1 MRVIVAPNSRRVG
14 PLRRACL
21 AACVALSI
29 CGTPTPAG
37 ASGLLAPDEAGRYA
51 VGFTTFPSTIGAD
64 LPTKI
69 TVWYPHCRAVYAG
82 CSSAPPG
89 TPTYPVTIFGG
100 PNPQFT
106 IPTALGAT
114 PGVSVES
121 GSFPLVLDL
130 HGGPAG
136 APFRERSR
144 MRDFELMEHL
154 ASHGFVGAAYERNN
168 AGQCSNELAG
178 PRDVISTLLARSRTA
193 GDLLEGSIDPTRI
206 GVTATSAGGDAA
218 YSLLTGADPS
228 PQLPQGIA
236 PDERVKALLATEA
249 VHSGCGITP
258 ERKAS
263 VTRPYLVMGGS
274 PDRYDSNVVQPFREM
289 VNASPRI
296 LVQTITKAEDANLN
310 AEHLG
315 FNVGDCD
322 TTDTIREES
331 LRLQQASGQN
341 PLVEPLTSRFG
352 SDPAIL
358 DSGARVLAAEARR
371 QWNNAI
377 NLFIRQKTMCNRVG
391 TDPSGI
397 LPIGVPSPDGLVTSS
412 PPFESSPFV
421 PSNPA
426 FTACSPVRCITG
438 ERMDRLTKLFAT
450 SFWKAYLKGDRR
462 YNRFLTHGYS
472 HQEPDAI
479 VTRTGDE
486 GA

>member
-1 MRVIVAPNSRRVG
+1 MGAG
-14 PLRRACL
+14 QLRQAYL
-21 AACVALSI
+21 AACGLSV
-29 CGTPTPAG
+29 CGAAAPAA
-37 ASGLLAPDEAGRYA
+37 ASELPAPDEAGPYA
-51 VGFTTFPSTIGAD
+51 VGFTTFPSTVGAG
-64 LPTKI
+64 LATKI
-69 TVWYPHCRAVYAG
+69 TVWYPHCRAVEAG
-82 CSSAPPG
+82 CSSATPG
-89 TPTYPVTIFGG
+89 MPTYPVTIFGG

-106 IPTALGAT
+106 IPTPLGAAS
-114 PGVSVES
+114 GVSVEN
-121 GSFPLVLDL
+121 GSFPLVVDL

-136 APFRERSR
+136 GPFRERSR

-154 ASHGFVGAAYERNN
+154 ASHGFVAAAYERNN

-178 PRDVISTLLARSRTA
+178 PRDVISTLLTRSRTA
-193 GDLLEGSIDPTRI
+193 GDLLGGSIDPTRV

-228 PQLPQGIA
+228 SQLPQGFA
-236 PDERVKALLATEA
+236 PDARVKALLATEA

-274 PDRYDSNVVQPFREM
+274 PEFYDSFVAQPFSAM

-296 LVQTITKAEDANLN
+296 LVQTITKANDSNLN
-310 AEHLG
+310 AEHVG

-322 TTDTIREES
+322 TTDTVREES
-331 LRLQQASGQN
+331 LRLQQASGQS

-358 DSGARVLAAEARR
+358 DPGARVLAAEARR
-371 QWNNAI
+371 LWNHAV
-377 NLFIRQKTMCNRVG
+377 NLHIRQKTMCNRVG

-412 PPFESSPFV
+412 PPFEPSPFV
-421 PSNPA
+421 PTNPA

-438 ERMDRLTKLFAT
+438 QRMDRLVKLFST
-450 SFWKAYLKGDRR
+450 SFWKTYLEGDER

-472 HQEPDAI
+472 NHEADAI
-479 VTRTGDE
+479 VTRVGDA